1 VAPIPVSDKGSP
13 FHVPRALDVLG
24 ELVQRHR
31 GLWLGLGRLESTF
44 LAHDLRAT
52 PVTMPIYVCGL
63 ARSGSTILHEVI
75 ASHPGLATH
84 RVKDYPLVFTPYW
97 WRQATSRA
105 RPSPPRERAHQD
117 RIMITP
123 DSPDALEE
131 MVWTAFF
138 PRCHDPRVNN
148 CIEADTRHPE
158 FESFYRAHLGK
169 LLLVERAGRYV
180 AKANYH
186 VARLPYLL
194 RLFPDAR
201 FVLAVREPHT
211 HIASLVRQQQRFAEG
226 HRRYPRSRAIM
237 ERSGHFEFGLGR
249 RPQNLGDTERAR
261 GIATA
266 WEQGQEIRGWARSW
280 DAVYRRLALVL
291 ERSAEVRR
299 AAFVVRY
306 EAFCA
311 KPEETIRQLMSHCAL
326 PHAEQVI
333 AKFASQVSLPDYYRH
348 NFSPA
353 ELAAIREETS
363 ETAARWGY

>member
-1 VAPIPVSDKGSP
+1 MAPHPTSSKDSA
-13 FHVPRALDVLG
+13 FHVPRALDILG

-31 GLWLGLGRLESTF
+31 GFWLGLGRLESAF
-44 LAHDLRAT
+44 LASELRAASM
-52 PVTMPIYVCGL
+52 TMPIYVCGL
-63 ARSGSTILHEVI
+63 ARSGSTLLHEII

-97 WRQATSRA
+97 WRQATSRSRTA
-105 RPSPPRERAHQD
+105 PPRERAHQD
-117 RIMITP
+117 RVMITA

-148 CIEADTRHPE
+148 ALTGAERHPE
-158 FESFYRAHLGK
+158 FESFYRAHLRK

-201 FVLAVREPHT
+201 FILAVREPKT
-211 HIASLVRQQQRFAEG
+211 HIASLVRQHRRFCDG
-226 HRRYPRSRAIM
+226 HRRFPRSQAIM

-249 RPQNLGDTERAR
+249 RPQNLDDPERTHA
-261 GIATA
+261 IQDA
-266 WEQGQEIRGWARSW
+266 WQQGQEIRGWARSW
-280 DAVYRRLALVL
+280 DAVYRHLAGVL

-306 EAFCA
+306 ETFCA
-311 KPEETIRQLMSHCAL
+311 SPEATLRQLLGHCAL
-326 PHAEQVI
+326 PDVEPIV
-333 AKFASQVSLPDYYRH
+333 AKFATQVSAPDYYQH
-348 NFSPA
+348 AYSPE